1 MAKQKPK
8 QTPLQ
13 KEYEHELSL
22 LKRRAKT
29 WEKTHKILIDDFPKT
44 PKKVTRKQIE
54 QLKNTRISN
63 FTEKQLQKYRENYE
77 TAYENRELSI
87 PEEGREPYTPPT
99 ENDFYYNTDDY
110 DDYWWEDTPNEPV
123 QSQAEIEAF
132 IDETIENILN
142 TSNIA
147 RPNEA
152 IRAILRTL
160 LDNLRASIGDKA
172 YYEFLSDSS
181 TVEELTEAAQ
191 TGMATSPTKTSN
203 GSEKQ
208 QAQDA
213 ISKFTYTLNRHSPL
227 DSYQAEQLSEVI
239 ETEGYY
245 GGVSFE
251 FED

>member
-1 MAKQKPK
+1 MAKRKPK

-13 KEYEHELSL
+13 KEYKHQLSL
-22 LKRRAKT
+22 LKRRAKS
-29 WEKTHKILIDDFPKT
+29 WEKTHRFLVDDFQTT

-54 QLKNTRISN
+54 KIKNIRISN
-63 FTEKQLQKYRENYE
+63 LTEKQRRQYRENYE
-77 TAYENRELSI
+77 TAYENRQLSI
-87 PEEGREPYTPPT
+87 PEEELDPYTPPT
-99 ENDFYYNTDDY
+99 EDDFYYNTDTDG
-110 DDYWWEDTPNEPV
+110 DYWWEDTPNEPV
-123 QSQAEIEAF
+123 QSQEEIEAF

-152 IRAILRTL
+152 IRGILRTL
-160 LDNLRASIGDKA
+160 LDNLRSSIGDKA

-181 TVEELTEAAQ
+181 VVEELTEAAQ
-191 TGMATSPTKTSN
+191 TGMATSPTKSSN

-213 ISKFTYTLNRHSPL
+213 ISKFTYTLNRHTPL
-227 DSYQAEQLSEVI
+227 DTYQAEQLSEVI
-239 ETEGYY
+239 ESEGYY
-245 GGVSFE
+245 GGVMFE